1 MKQSINFSFDG
12 IHSQDMGVHIAWN
25 DDGLFEDNFLPDRKI
40 TEKKIANREKPYFQR
55 VEHEPLSFSLSFA
68 IADWESEDT
77 LRRIA
82 RWFFQPYY
90 KPLIFDSN
98 PNRVFYA
105 MFEGKSSIFHNG
117 LNEGYIELDI
127 RCDSPYS
134 YSHETTIED
143 IEYRDVNVGQVISL
157 DNSNF
162 PVGQFDNMEFTSNG
176 LTIQTT
182 LTNWGKLYSVNN
194 TKTWGGI

>member
-1 MKQSINFSFDG
+1 MKQSINFMFDG
-12 IHSQDMGVHIAWN
+12 IYSQDMGVHIAWN
-25 DDGLFEDNFLPDRKI
+25 DNGLFEDNFLPDRKI
-40 TEKKIANREKPYFQR
+40 VEKKIANREKPYFQR

-77 LRRIA
+77 LRKIA

-90 KPLIFDSN
+90 KPLVFDSN

-105 MFEGKSSIFHNG
+105 MFEGEPTLFHNG

-127 RCDSPYS
+127 RCDSPYG
-134 YSHETTIED
+134 YSHEITRED
-143 IEYRDVNVGQVISL
+143 IEYRDVNVGQVINIDS
-157 DNSNF
+157 SNF
-162 PVGQFDNMEFTSNG
+162 PVGQFNNMELTSNG

-182 LTNWGKLYSVNN
+182 LSNWGNLYLTSN
-194 TKTWGGI
+194 TWGGI